1 MMQLITCKTCGG
13 SVVKQGNY
21 YVCESCGNKWIG
33 DLSNDVHAVERVN
46 AWQALREC
54 DFEKASELFEAI
66 IVKDNTNHEA
76 YWGRALA
83 LNGIIYV
90 NDVRENKK
98 VPTCNNI
105 TEGSFLADKDVKK
118 AIDLAPDEIK
128 ASYKNQADYIE
139 KIRIEWIEKASKE
152 PPYDVFISFKDSDRE
167 NGIDRTQDSY
177 DAQELYTSL
186 VDLGYKVF
194 FSRVSLRDKVS
205 EHYEPYIYNAIKTA
219 KVMIVFGEKPEYFS
233 STWIKNEWSR
243 FRARIEKGEK
253 HKNALVVV
261 TKNMNASDLPVA
273 LKSRQALNMSDI
285 TFFETLKKHIK
296 RVIDESKQGVR
307 LDKIEIKGGQISKKV
322 TSLEVNTIQTR
333 EIGAGATAKTDITE
347 KQTLKLVETYM
358 NMGQWDDAEKL
369 VDDVLFRNG
378 SSAGARWKQ
387 LLIKNRVTNITDF
400 ASKIVKMNVNELK
413 IIDQILSQA
422 NQEMATGILDLLYSS
437 YNGGI
442 SDWQY
447 CEILKIILP
456 YQYKNREQKI
466 KYAFGFAIVS
476 SAKKTF
482 ELLLSTIESDD
493 VDVYI
498 DLNLQYANKAK
509 NSADKIECLNRI
521 LKVDEGNI
529 DALRLLLYAQLENN
543 ENSKIVLKTFET
555 LLKYSNNSKSE
566 ISNIL
571 YWLALNINSADDCLL
586 ARQVLR
592 YSSEDIAVY
601 KKELIDLSESMI
613 SRSFFEDA
621 EYFSKLILSF
631 DAENTTAYW
640 NICLIKTHSTKEANI
655 VQSDILLGSLPEF
668 NKYLTLVSEARQSI
682 CIKLKIEQ
690 EKTIKQREEARVAEI
705 RRQQIEAERKR
716 KLIEEKQRQARIE
729 RETKAIAKRKANISM
744 ISIILP
750 YIMLISGIVL
760 LLVNDFD
767 ESKAL
772 IILLPIVYSIVCI
785 IINYRLEEGL
795 VFFEDV
801 YAPIIKYAWSKN
813 GVWLWLIFLAPI
825 LLAILGGSVFL
836 FENACGLSDDDRWQW
851 KLLWAAFFLPLILGL
866 YIILPLYILFAPVI
880 TGYLVYCRKV
890 G

>member
-128 ASYKNQADYIE
+128 ESYRKQAEYIE

-219 KVMIVFGEKPEYFS
+219 KVMIVFGEKAEYFS

-253 HKNALVVV
+253 HKNSLVVV

-273 LKSRQALNMSDI
+273 LKSRQALRMEDI

-307 LDKIEIKGGQISKKV
+307 LDKIEIKGGQISKKSS
-322 TSLEVNTIQTR
+322 TINTETIKTR
-333 EIGAGATAKTDITE
+333 EIGAIASTKTGINETQKLNLVYTYLKSGLWGDAQSFLGDVLFENPSNARARLLELFVKHKVLADSKINLTPLLAKIEYFSKDDIDKLNYIISIADKDLAENLLNAIYTE
-347 KQTLKLVETYM
+347 VDSLEKPNFYTLLKLVLPYNFSTRS
-358 NMGQWDDAEKL
+358 EKIEIL
-369 VDDVLFRNG
+369 FTNAIKCEKIDIFNLLLTTLESNEVDRYIDYN
-378 SSAGARWKQ
+378 
-387 LLIKNRVTNITDF
+387 IKFLKNAKNKLGTT
-400 ASKIVKMNVNELK
+400 K
-413 IIDQILSQA
+413 IINNVL
-422 NQEMATGILDLLYSS
+422 
-437 YNGGI
+437 
-442 SDWQY
+442 
-447 CEILKIILP
+447 
-456 YQYKNREQKI
+456 
-466 KYAFGFAIVS
+466 
-476 SAKKTF
+476 
-482 ELLLSTIESDD
+482 TI
-493 VDVYI
+493 
-498 DLNLQYANKAK
+498 Q
-509 NSADKIECLNRI
+509 
-521 LKVDEGNI
+521 EGNVT
-529 DALRLLLYAQLENN
+529 ALRHKLFLEITK
-543 ENSKIVLKTFET
+543 ESSESIHTLET
-555 LLKYSNNSKSE
+555 LLKYCSSIRKE
-566 ISNIL
+566 INTVLDSLIKKEFLTNFD
-571 YWLALNINSADDCLL
+571 SDFV
-586 ARQVLR
+586 QKVLR
-592 YSSEDIAVY
+592 YYPEELNGLEPKIEAIAN
-601 KKELIDLSESMI
+601 KTLECGLFKEAEKLSRIILGFNEQN
-613 SRSFFEDA
+613 A
-621 EYFSKLILSF
+621 TAYLILCLCTLGVSNK
-631 DAENTTAYW
+631 EN
-640 NICLIKTHSTKEANI
+640 IES
-655 VQSDILLGSLPEF
+655 SDILIRPLPEF
-668 NKYLTLVSEARQSI
+668 KKYLTLVTEIQAQNALDLSKNQELA
-682 CIKLKIEQ
+682 IENR
-690 EKTIKQREEARVAEI
+690 KKKAE
-705 RRQQIEAERKR
+705 
-716 KLIEEKQRQARIE
+716 EEKAKKLLEE
-729 RETKAIAKRKANISM
+729 RELREKLRQKHLNKIKATMSM
-744 ISIILP
+744 ILVMVPYIILE
-750 YIMLISGIVL
+750 LW
-760 LLVNDFD
+760 LVSSLSINDFRPD
-767 ESKAL
+767 GVAGKEFFVFFP
-772 IILLPIVYSIVCI
+772 PIVYIP
-785 IINYRLEEGL
+785 INYHLNDGPIL
-795 VFFEDV
+795 FGFEDV

-813 GVWLWLIFLAPI
+813 GIWLWLVFLAPI
-825 LLAILGGSVFL
+825 FLAILGG
-836 FENACGLSDDDRWQW
+836 LSYLW
-851 KLLWAAFFLPLILGL
+851 KLGVDILWYDDFWLLKVLVVVLAPFVFVLSICI
-866 YIILPLYILFAPVI
+866 YLPLYILFAPVI